1 MLLPELHLRCYTQDT
16 VSHQHENIW
25 QIIFWLN
32 RNDGSNFNR
41 QDFLFQQNYLI
52 IPPTI
57 DHAFAGHPIIK
68 ILFLELPVTSQWR
81 LNERGECLPIT
92 AAIDY

>member
-25 QIIFWLN
+25 QIIFGLT
-32 RNDGSNFNR
+32 GTMEVNFNR
-41 QDFLFQQNYLI
+41 QDFLISQQNYLI

-57 DHAFAGHPIIK
+57 DHAFAGHLNNKNLI
-68 ILFLELPVTSQWR
+68 LELPVTSQWR
-81 LNERGECLPIT
+81 LNERGGMCLP
-92 AAIDY
+92 YHPQQ